1 MPNATSQNDKRAG
14 GLFATMPDEGLPGG
28 DMSSCMTIMQED
40 GYDEDAAARICQ
52 SLKEEEKSDNGNVD
66 ELRDALQRGKGL
78 IADVGVDILSGVDVP
93 AIDSQWVKFKSDDGD
108 YDWRV
113 SSRLVT
119 KDEDDKRIAYAAAM
133 IPRELDKEGDVVPTP
148 TVENAAHKFL
158 TEDGGVDTDHSLIEG
173 DGDVV
178 ESWVLKQ
185 ERDFNLPDGGSETY
199 PAGTWMVGIRWA
211 KDAWD
216 RIQSGDLQGLSI
228 YGMAESVPL
237 GKSVDKQV
245 DVPFPD
251 DAQLLYPTREQAFD
265 VAVEMGLADDGDDM
279 ESATH
284 IHSMDGEEMYMPAGS
299 HSEFE
304 DAEKNI
310 DDPEFSEGDAVSWDW
325 QGDTVSGRVSAV
337 QESATVSGQE
347 ITGDEGEAVYVIH
360 EYDEDVEAYRR
371 DNVAK
376 PQSSLSESQRDL
388 PPVSEENFASVD
400 GSGETLN
407 TAAEEKDIQ
416 DSNMTDTT
424 DADDGDG
431 PTLKDLQQQVEQLKA
446 EVDGGETAKSDLG
459 DIIQSY
465 ADEISQL
472 DDIDRAAVDIE
483 DDLRA
488 AIQADEKE
496 ADEQEG
502 DTDEADKEVG
512 IDTLV
517 DLVAES
523 DAVEASEDEI
533 VDAMQPLISGDM
545 EDDGMGEAKYNDDGG
560 DDSDAAETEKAESAN
575 LAKGYAGRDSA
586 AKAAADSSTKSE
598 ELSYQELA
606 EQHTQD

>member
-1 MPNATSQNDKRAG
+1 MLGFLLAAT
-14 GLFATMPDEGLPGG
+14 
-28 DMSSCMTIMQED
+28 
-40 GYDEDAAARICQ
+40 
-52 SLKEEEKSDNGNVD
+52 
-66 ELRDALQRGKGL
+66 
-78 IADVGVDILSGVDVP
+78 
-93 AIDSQWVKFKSDDGD
+93 
-108 YDWRV
+108 
-113 SSRLVT
+113 
-119 KDEDDKRIAYAAAM
+119 
-133 IPRELDKEGDVVPTP
+133 
-148 TVENAAHKFL
+148 
-158 TEDGGVDTDHSLIEG
+158 
-173 DGDVV
+173 
-178 ESWVLKQ
+178 
-185 ERDFNLPDGGSETY
+185 
-199 PAGTWMVGIRWA
+199 
-211 KDAWD
+211 
-216 RIQSGDLQGLSI
+216 
-228 YGMAESVPL
+228 
-237 GKSVDKQV
+237 
-245 DVPFPD
+245 
-251 DAQLLYPTREQAFD
+251 
-265 VAVEMGLADDGDDM
+265 
-279 ESATH
+279 
-284 IHSMDGEEMYMPAGS
+284 
-299 HSEFE
+299 
-304 DAEKNI
+304 
-310 DDPEFSEGDAVSWDW
+310 
-325 QGDTVSGRVSAV
+325 
-337 QESATVSGQE
+337 
-347 ITGDEGEAVYVIH
+347 
-360 EYDEDVEAYRR
+360 
-371 DNVAK
+371 
-376 PQSSLSESQRDL
+376 
-388 PPVSEENFASVD
+388 
-400 GSGETLN
+400 
-407 TAAEEKDIQ
+407 EEKDIQ

-533 VDAMQPLISGDM
+533 VDAMQPLISDDM
-545 EDDGMGEAKYNDDGG
+545 EDDGMGEEKYSDDGG

-586 AKAAADSSTKSE
+586 AKAAASESTKSE

>member
-1 MPNATSQNDKRAG
+1 
-14 GLFATMPDEGLPGG
+14 
-28 DMSSCMTIMQED
+28 
-40 GYDEDAAARICQ
+40 
-52 SLKEEEKSDNGNVD
+52 
-66 ELRDALQRGKGL
+66 
-78 IADVGVDILSGVDVP
+78 
-93 AIDSQWVKFKSDDGD
+93 
-108 YDWRV
+108 
-113 SSRLVT
+113 
-119 KDEDDKRIAYAAAM
+119 M

-148 TVENAAHKFL
+148 TVERAAHKFL

-185 ERDFNLPDGGSETY
+185 ERDFNLPDGDSESY

-245 DVPFPD
+245 DVPFPS

-337 QESATVSGQE
+337 QESATISGQE

-400 GSGETLN
+400 SDDSGETLN
-407 TAAEEKDIQ
+407 TAGEEKDIQ
-416 DSNMTDTT
+416 DSNMTDEP
-424 DADDGDG
+424 DADGGDG
-431 PTLKDLQQQVEQLKA
+431 PTLKDLAEKVDQLEAK
-446 EVDGGETAKSDLG
+446 VDGGETAKSDLG

-496 ADEQEG
+496 ADESDDAE
-502 DTDEADKEVG
+502 TDEADKEVG

-517 DLVAES
+517 ELVAES

-533 VDAMQPLISGDM
+533 VDAMEPLISDDM
-545 EDDGMGEAKYNDDGG
+545 EDDGMDGGEMEADADDGG
-560 DDSDAAETEKAESAN
+560 DTEQADKDGGDGSDAAETEKDDDAIGDDVEKSESPN

-586 AKAAADSSTKSE
+586 AKASDDQSAAAE

-606 EQHTQD
+606 KQHTQD

>member
-1 MPNATSQNDKRAG
+1 
-14 GLFATMPDEGLPGG
+14 MPDEGLPGG

-185 ERDFNLPDGGSETY
+185 ERDFTLPDGGSESY

-237 GKSVDKQV
+237 GKAVDKQV

-284 IHSMDGEEMYMPAGS
+284 IHSMDGEEMYMPADT

-304 DAEKNI
+304 DAEKDS
-310 DDPEFSEGDAVSWDW
+310 DDIETVAEAKQDFEGDPCWEGYTMVGTKIDESGNEVPNCVPDDDVPDAEAQSADCSDC
-325 QGDTVSGRVSAV
+325 GDG
-337 QESATVSGQE
+337 
-347 ITGDEGEAVYVIH
+347 
-360 EYDEDVEAYRR
+360 
-371 DNVAK
+371 
-376 PQSSLSESQRDL
+376 
-388 PPVSEENFASVD
+388 
-400 GSGETLN
+400 GETLN

-446 EVDGGETAKSDLG
+446 EVDDGETAKSDLG

-496 ADEQEG
+496 ADEQDD
-502 DTDEADKEVG
+502 DTDAEDKAVG
-512 IDTLV
+512 VDTLV
-517 DLVAES
+517 ELVAES
-523 DAVEASEDEI
+523 DAVIASEDEI
-533 VDAMQPLISGDM
+533 VDAMQPLIDGD
-545 EDDGMGEAKYNDDGG
+545 EVDADGMGEEKYSDDGG
-560 DDSDAAETEKAESAN
+560 DDSDAAETEKDADDADDDVEKAESAN
-575 LAKGYAGRDSA
+575 LSKGYAGRDSA
-586 AKAAADSSTKSE
+586 SKAAASEATASE

>member
-1 MPNATSQNDKRAG
+1 
-14 GLFATMPDEGLPGG
+14 
-28 DMSSCMTIMQED
+28 
-40 GYDEDAAARICQ
+40 
-52 SLKEEEKSDNGNVD
+52 
-66 ELRDALQRGKGL
+66 
-78 IADVGVDILSGVDVP
+78 
-93 AIDSQWVKFKSDDGD
+93 
-108 YDWRV
+108 
-113 SSRLVT
+113 
-119 KDEDDKRIAYAAAM
+119 
-133 IPRELDKEGDVVPTP
+133 
-148 TVENAAHKFL
+148 
-158 TEDGGVDTDHSLIEG
+158 
-173 DGDVV
+173 
-178 ESWVLKQ
+178 
-185 ERDFNLPDGGSETY
+185 
-199 PAGTWMVGIRWA
+199 
-211 KDAWD
+211 
-216 RIQSGDLQGLSI
+216 
-228 YGMAESVPL
+228 
-237 GKSVDKQV
+237 
-245 DVPFPD
+245 
-251 DAQLLYPTREQAFD
+251 
-265 VAVEMGLADDGDDM
+265 MGLADDGDDM

-284 IHSMDGEEMYMPAGS
+284 IHSMDGEEMYMPADT

-304 DAEKNI
+304 DAEKDS
-310 DDPEFSEGDAVSWDW
+310 DDIETVAEAKDDFEGDPCWENYTMVGTKVDENGNEVPNCVPDDDVPDAEAQSADCSDC
-325 QGDTVSGRVSAV
+325 GD
-337 QESATVSGQE
+337 
-347 ITGDEGEAVYVIH
+347 
-360 EYDEDVEAYRR
+360 
-371 DNVAK
+371 
-376 PQSSLSESQRDL
+376 
-388 PPVSEENFASVD
+388 
-400 GSGETLN
+400 SGETLN

-488 AIQADEKE
+488 AIQADEQK
-496 ADEQEG
+496 DESDDG

-533 VDAMQPLISGDM
+533 VDAMQPLISDDM
-545 EDDGMGEAKYNDDGG
+545 EDDGMGEAKYSDDGG
-560 DDSDAAETEKAESAN
+560 DDSDAAETEKDDDAIGDDVEKAESAN

-586 AKAAADSSTKSE
+586 AKAAASESTASE

>member
-1 MPNATSQNDKRAG
+1 
-14 GLFATMPDEGLPGG
+14 
-28 DMSSCMTIMQED
+28 
-40 GYDEDAAARICQ
+40 
-52 SLKEEEKSDNGNVD
+52 
-66 ELRDALQRGKGL
+66 
-78 IADVGVDILSGVDVP
+78 
-93 AIDSQWVKFKSDDGD
+93 
-108 YDWRV
+108 
-113 SSRLVT
+113 
-119 KDEDDKRIAYAAAM
+119 
-133 IPRELDKEGDVVPTP
+133 
-148 TVENAAHKFL
+148 
-158 TEDGGVDTDHSLIEG
+158 
-173 DGDVV
+173 
-178 ESWVLKQ
+178 
-185 ERDFNLPDGGSETY
+185 
-199 PAGTWMVGIRWA
+199 
-211 KDAWD
+211 
-216 RIQSGDLQGLSI
+216 
-228 YGMAESVPL
+228 
-237 GKSVDKQV
+237 
-245 DVPFPD
+245 
-251 DAQLLYPTREQAFD
+251 
-265 VAVEMGLADDGDDM
+265 MGLADDGDDM

-284 IHSMDGEEMYMPAGS
+284 IHSMDGEEMYMPADT

-360 EYDEDVEAYRR
+360 EYDEDVEAFRR

-376 PQSSLSESQRDL
+376 PQSSLSESQRDM
-388 PPVSEENFASVD
+388 PPASEENFASVD

-488 AIQADEKE
+488 AIQADEQK
-496 ADEQEG
+496 DESDDA

-545 EDDGMGEAKYNDDGG
+545 EDDGMGEAKYSDDGG

-586 AKAAADSSTKSE
+586 AKAAASESTKSE